1 MLSILQ
7 KNNFTRF
14 ILLCNLR
21 DNTLKITKYDIEPKN
36 LYTKWYLKGNWI
48 AQKSRL
54 DAAEK
59 IIKERAIE
67 II

>member
-36 LYTKWYLKGNWI
+36 LYT
-48 AQKSRL
+48 
-54 DAAEK
+54 E
-59 IIKERAIE
+59 
-67 II
+67 